1 MNDGA
6 AGDVAGAAA
15 ADDVAALE
23 LMARAIVGLTMRSVD
38 VLGGEVT
45 LPQFRLLLVLSAL
58 GRVRSSRLA
67 AEMGTGA
74 SSVTRLADRLEVVG
88 LLVRGTDPR
97 SRSVVT
103 LEPTRAGVE
112 LVARVVARRHEL
124 LSAVLRQL
132 PPADQRQAAR
142 VARKFAALAGD
153 AAALSATS
161 PLPL

>member
-1 MNDGA
+1 MNEQATGDGA
-6 AGDVAGAAA
+6 GDKT
-15 ADDVAALE
+15 ADDIAALE
-23 LMARAIVGLTMRSVD
+23 LMARAMVGLTMKSVD

-45 LPQFRLLLVLSAL
+45 LPQFRLLLVLSGL
-58 GRVRSSRLA
+58 GRVPSSRLA

-74 SSVTRLADRLEVVG
+74 SSVTRLADRLEAVG
-88 LLVRGTDPR
+88 LVVRGTDPR

-103 LEPTRAGVE
+103 VEVTRAGVE
-112 LVARVVARRHEL
+112 LVARVVARRREL

-132 PPADQRQAAR
+132 LPADQEQAVR
-142 VARKFAALAGD
+142 VARKFAALAAD